1 MIVVTSEL
9 WLAALRV
16 SSFAA
21 AVFMNR
27 VNIKFGILTK
37 NLLR

>member
-1 MIVVTSEL
+1 MIVVTGEF
-9 WLAALRV
+9 WLAALNV

-21 AVFMNR
+21 ADFIYR
-27 VNIKFGILTK
+27 VNINLGLLTK

>member
-9 WLAALRV
+9 WLAALNV

-21 AVFMNR
+21 AVFINR
-27 VNIKFGILTK
+27 VNIKFGIFTK